1 MQHSKRNNTWSKWG
15 IFLGVAVALG
25 ALVVVG
31 WTFMQN
37 RFQPGSSLD
46 ADVTIGIDDMP
57 QSLDIR
63 SDSSAAAERLLVDNV
78 YETLVTVDQDNKLQ
92 PGLATSWKTSDDGLT
107 VTLTL
112 QSGVT
117 FSNGHTLDAS
127 DAVWSLQQNV
137 TNKVADVDELGD
149 LASVA
154 NPNATTVVITL
165 AKPNP
170 TLLRA
175 LSGRLGIV
183 YDSES
188 SSADYQRKAIGSG
201 PFTVADFQPGHSLKL
216 ARSDTYHGTKAASNV
231 VEFMQY
237 SDADALSKALTDGSL
252 DMAAPVSASTAT
264 GLNGKDGLTVKEGA
278 TTDKVLLAYNNG
290 TDSLLSDEQA
300 RKAFRYQIDAAGI
313 ASAQPDAAGALGGPI
328 SLLDTPGIRKA
339 NRRAD
344 KYGPDSL
351 AAQVSSENPLAAQYA
366 QTILGRIVCC
376 DTPETLEQYPDSA
389 TRDLPTVNLEVLS
402 DEDYAKRIK
411 DGKWELTVMSMDG
424 TDDAGI
430 FADPDSMF
438 HYDHT
443 EAQQAYADARAATND
458 ADYEARM
465 KAYARLISEDAASD
479 WLYTR
484 KCFTVASTKVSGYPT
499 SMINRRMPLAGL
511 TVK

>member
-37 RFQPGSSLD
+37 QFQPGSSLD

-117 FSNGHTLDAS
+117 FSNDHTLDAS

-149 LASVA
+149 LASVT

-188 SSADYQRKAIGSG
+188 SSADYQRKAIASG

-216 ARSDTYHGTKAASNV
+216 ARSDKIG
-231 VEFMQY
+231 
-237 SDADALSKALTDGSL
+237 
-252 DMAAPVSASTAT
+252 
-264 GLNGKDGLTVKEGA
+264 
-278 TTDKVLLAYNNG
+278 
-290 TDSLLSDEQA
+290 
-300 RKAFRYQIDAAGI
+300 
-313 ASAQPDAAGALGGPI
+313 
-328 SLLDTPGIRKA
+328 
-339 NRRAD
+339 RAH
-344 KYGPDSL
+344 
-351 AAQVSSENPLAAQYA
+351 V
-366 QTILGRIVCC
+366 
-376 DTPETLEQYPDSA
+376 
-389 TRDLPTVNLEVLS
+389 
-402 DEDYAKRIK
+402 
-411 DGKWELTVMSMDG
+411 
-424 TDDAGI
+424 
-430 FADPDSMF
+430 
-438 HYDHT
+438 
-443 EAQQAYADARAATND
+443 
-458 ADYEARM
+458 
-465 KAYARLISEDAASD
+465 
-479 WLYTR
+479 
-484 KCFTVASTKVSGYPT
+484 
-499 SMINRRMPLAGL
+499 
-511 TVK
+511 

>member
-1 MQHSKRNNTWSKWG
+1 MQHSKRDNTWSKWG

-237 SDADALSKALTDGSL
+237 S
-252 DMAAPVSASTAT
+252 
-264 GLNGKDGLTVKEGA
+264 
-278 TTDKVLLAYNNG
+278 
-290 TDSLLSDEQA
+290 
-300 RKAFRYQIDAAGI
+300 
-313 ASAQPDAAGALGGPI
+313 AQQ
-328 SLLDTPGIRKA
+328 
-339 NRRAD
+339 
-344 KYGPDSL
+344 GPDRRQSR
-351 AAQVSSENPLAAQYA
+351 YGG
-366 QTILGRIVCC
+366 TGFGFDGHR
-376 DTPETLEQYPDSA
+376 LERQGWPDRQGGS
-389 TRDLPTVNLEVLS
+389 
-402 DEDYAKRIK
+402 
-411 DGKWELTVMSMDG
+411 
-424 TDDAGI
+424 
-430 FADPDSMF
+430 
-438 HYDHT
+438 HY
-443 EAQQAYADARAATND
+443 
-458 ADYEARM
+458 
-465 KAYARLISEDAASD
+465 
-479 WLYTR
+479 
-484 KCFTVASTKVSGYPT
+484 G
-499 SMINRRMPLAGL
+499 
-511 TVK
+511 

>member
-1 MQHSKRNNTWSKWG
+1 MQHSKRDNTWSKWG

-149 LASVA
+149 LT
-154 NPNATTVVITL
+154 NATTVVITL

-175 LSGRLGIV
+175 LSGKLGIV

-216 ARSDTYHGTKAASNV
+216 ARSDTYHGTKAASNI

-290 TDSLLSDEQA
+290 IDSLLSDEQA

-328 SLLDTPGIRKA
+328 SPLEPG
-339 NRRAD
+339 
-344 KYGPDSL
+344 Y
-351 AAQVSSENPLAAQYA
+351 E
-366 QTILGRIVCC
+366 
-376 DTPETLEQYPDSA
+376 
-389 TRDLPTVNLEVLS
+389 DLTGLS
-402 DEDYAKRIK
+402 
-411 DGKWELTVMSMDG
+411 
-424 TDDAGI
+424 
-430 FADPDSMF
+430 
-438 HYDHT
+438 
-443 EAQQAYADARAATND
+443 
-458 ADYEARM
+458 
-465 KAYARLISEDAASD
+465 
-479 WLYTR
+479 
-484 KCFTVASTKVSGYPT
+484 PT
-499 SMINRRMPLAGL
+499 SVRNI
-511 TVK
+511 

>member
-1 MQHSKRNNTWSKWG
+1 MQHSKRDNTWSKWG

-290 TDSLLSDEQA
+290 SPT
-300 RKAFRYQIDAAGI
+300 
-313 ASAQPDAAGALGGPI
+313 
-328 SLLDTPGIRKA
+328 
-339 NRRAD
+339 NRRVKPSAI
-344 KYGPDSL
+344 KSTQPASPPPNPTQPEHWAAPSACWNPD
-351 AAQVSSENPLAAQYA
+351 
-366 QTILGRIVCC
+366 
-376 DTPETLEQYPDSA
+376 
-389 TRDLPTVNLEVLS
+389 
-402 DEDYAKRIK
+402 
-411 DGKWELTVMSMDG
+411 
-424 TDDAGI
+424 
-430 FADPDSMF
+430 
-438 HYDHT
+438 
-443 EAQQAYADARAATND
+443 
-458 ADYEARM
+458 
-465 KAYARLISEDAASD
+465 
-479 WLYTR
+479 
-484 KCFTVASTKVSGYPT
+484 TK
-499 SMINRRMPLAGL
+499 I
-511 TVK
+511 

>member
-1 MQHSKRNNTWSKWG
+1 MQHSKRDNTWSKWG

-175 LSGRLGIV
+175 LSGRLGIRV
-183 YDSES
+183 VQCRLSTQGHRFRTIHRGRFP
-188 SSADYQRKAIGSG
+188 AW
-201 PFTVADFQPGHSLKL
+201 PFP
-216 ARSDTYHGTKAASNV
+216 
-231 VEFMQY
+231 E
-237 SDADALSKALTDGSL
+237 
-252 DMAAPVSASTAT
+252 
-264 GLNGKDGLTVKEGA
+264 
-278 TTDKVLLAYNNG
+278 
-290 TDSLLSDEQA
+290 
-300 RKAFRYQIDAAGI
+300 
-313 ASAQPDAAGALGGPI
+313 AGAQ
-328 SLLDTPGIRKA
+328 R
-339 NRRAD
+339 
-344 KYGPDSL
+344 Y
-351 AAQVSSENPLAAQYA
+351 
-366 QTILGRIVCC
+366 
-376 DTPETLEQYPDSA
+376 
-389 TRDLPTVNLEVLS
+389 LPWHQS
-402 DEDYAKRIK
+402 
-411 DGKWELTVMSMDG
+411 G
-424 TDDAGI
+424 
-430 FADPDSMF
+430 
-438 HYDHT
+438 
-443 EAQQAYADARAATND
+443 QQCR
-458 ADYEARM
+458 
-465 KAYARLISEDAASD
+465 
-479 WLYTR
+479 
-484 KCFTVASTKVSGYPT
+484 
-499 SMINRRMPLAGL
+499 
-511 TVK
+511 

>member
-25 ALVVVG
+25 ALVVAG

-78 YETLVTVDQDNKLQ
+78 YETLVTVDQDNKIQ

-149 LASVA
+149 LTSVA

-175 LSGRLGIV
+175 LSGKLGIV

-216 ARSDTYHGTKAASNV
+216 ARSDTYHGTKAASNI

-290 TDSLLSDEQA
+290 IDSLLSDEQA

-313 ASAQPDAAGALGGPI
+313 ASAQPDAAGALGGPV
-328 SLLDTPGIRKA
+328 SPLEPGYEDLTGLYPHDENQAGQMFSYFGAQYLTTVNLVVPEEYR
-339 NRRAD
+339 
-344 KYGPDSL
+344 SL
-351 AAQVSSENPLAAQYA
+351 AE
-366 QTILGRIVCC
+366 TIKQQIERQ
-376 DTPETLEQYPDSA
+376 P
-389 TRDLPTVNLEVLS
+389 RPTVNLEVLS